1 LKRSTDR
8 ILTTHVGSLVRTPQ
22 ILRGIKAHVMHEP
35 YDDDQFAKDVAAGI
49 HEVVRRQA
57 EIGIDI
63 PSDGEYSKQ
72 GFRGYINERLSGLVP
87 RDPRADEVPFGAL
100 GFPERELFPEFYE
113 QYFAH
118 YRYLWMPPEVDI
130 SDVPNLP
137 GNHQHYRLTGP
148 VAYVGQTAI
157 KRDIETFESA
167 MAGFNF
173 VDAFVPSDV
182 PSGRSGDENIRDF
195 YPSESA
201 YLYAVADALHDEYR
215 AITDS
220 GLLLQIDLA
229 SLNPNRRWTLTEGGT
244 GLPDLEI
251 GQRAVE
257 QGVEILNHALAGI
270 PEERVR
276 YHHCWG
282 SMNTPHVA
290 DPPLR
295 EIAPAMLKINAQ
307 AYVVEAANPR
317 HEHEWMVWRDF
328 KLPEGKILIP
338 GLISHQ
344 TNVVEHPELV
354 AWRIKNF
361 ATVVGKENVIAGVD
375 CGFSQYWDSIRVH
388 PSVQWAKLK
397 ALVDG
402 AALAS
407 AELWC

>member
-1 LKRSTDR
+1 LERSTDR
-8 ILTTHVGSLVRTPQ
+8 ILTTHVGSLVRPPQ
-22 ILRGIKAHVMHEP
+22 ILRGVKAHVMHEP
-35 YDDDQFAKDVAAGI
+35 YDDEQFAQDVQSGI
-49 HEVVRRQA
+49 QAVVRKQA

-63 PSDGEYSKQ
+63 PSDGEYGRQ
-72 GFRGYINERLSGLVP
+72 GFRGYINERLNGLVP
-87 RDPRADEVPFGAL
+87 RDPRADEVPFGTL
-100 GFPERELFPEFYE
+100 GFPERELFPDFHE
-113 QYFAH
+113 QYFSH

-130 SDVPNLP
+130 SNVPNLP
-137 GNHQHYRLTGP
+137 GNHQHYQLVGP
-148 VAYVGQTAI
+148 IKYSGQAAI
-157 KRDIETFESA
+157 KRDIETLKDA
-167 MAGFNF
+167 MAGRNF
-173 VDAFVPSDV
+173 VDAFIPSDV
-182 PSGRSGDENIRDF
+182 PSGRTGDENIRDF
-195 YPSESA
+195 YPSETA
-201 YLYAVADALHDEYR
+201 YLYAVADALHEEYK

-229 SLNPNRRWTLTEGGT
+229 SLNPRRRWTLTET
-244 GLPDLEI
+244 TNALPDEAA

-257 QGVEILNHALAGI
+257 QGVEILNHALQAI
-270 PEERVR
+270 PEDRVR

-282 SMNTPHVA
+282 SMNTPHVT

-295 EIAPAMLKINAQ
+295 EIAPSMLKIRAQ

-317 HEHEWMVWRDF
+317 HEHEWMVWQDI
-328 KLPEGKILIP
+328 KLPDGKILIP

-361 ATVVGKENVIAGVD
+361 ASVVGKENVIGGVD

-407 AELWC
+407 AELWR